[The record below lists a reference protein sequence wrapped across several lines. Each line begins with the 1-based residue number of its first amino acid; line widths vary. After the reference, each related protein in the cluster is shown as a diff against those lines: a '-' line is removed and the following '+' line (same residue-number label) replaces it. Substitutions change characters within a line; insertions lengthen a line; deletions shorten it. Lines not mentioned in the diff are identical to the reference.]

1 MKRSNLISKIMLA
14 LFFLVLAFISTYPA
28 FIGHFFK
35 LTMDGQIH
43 LIRFESVADAIKN
56 KELPPI
62 VNFMGYGNVGEVFNG
77 MYPWLA
83 GLVFIIPRALLSSPM
98 HALFIG
104 FYLLNILTILNTY
117 LLVRKLS
124 NNYYIRL
131 IGVVLYQLNAY
142 HLTLMYSR
150 NALGEALAYA
160 FLPLLMLGCH
170 LIWNNKKIGILYL
183 ALGMGMIVNSHMIS
197 SILAFL
203 LIIIAEIYRIFERKL
218 SLKEIGYF
226 ISAGILTIPI
236 MIFTVANIANISL
249 QNRIATTWRGI
260 NSIDMWES
268 LKAMLQ
274 NDIADKSII
283 FNIGII
289 CFVLLCILLMTS
301 IVSKANESWKKYILG
316 AGIIYILTLNI
327 IPLPASLP
335 QTPVGIIQFTGRL
348 LSIVMILLTVS
359 YVLFLKE
366 NSNRVNTKSSF
377 IFLFMIMSLLTVGS
391 VRTYHNTVNDDPIRY
406 YINNDNYVEEISKS
420 TEGDMDYALIG
431 KNKQVIIGEMSHRYT
446 VSKASYNSIILK
458 VDKKAN
464 QIPFFLYKGIPYEV
478 KVNDKNTKIKVGS
491 ILKLKVKRGDIIHY
505 IKSLIF
511 SLFQP
516 LAKYNTYT
524 NNKYCNSTYYE
535 RRIVPPCSL
544 RTNLNYISAFNF

>member
-77 MYPWLA
+77 MYPWLS
-83 GLVFIIPRALLSSPM
+83 GLVFIIPRVLLSSPM

-104 FYLLNILTILNTY
+104 FYLLNILTILNVY

-131 IGVVLYQLNAY
+131 IGVILYQLNAY

-160 FLPLLMLGCH
+160 FLPLLMLGCY

-183 ALGMGMIVNSHMIS
+183 ALGMGMIINSHMIS

-203 LIIIAEIYRIFERKL
+203 LIIIAEIYRIFARKL
-218 SLKEIGYF
+218 NLKEIVYL
-226 ISAGILTIPI
+226 ISAGILSIPI
-236 MIFTVANIANISL
+236 IIFTVTNITNIAL
-249 QNRIATTWRGI
+249 KNRIATTWRGL

-274 NDIADKSII
+274 NNITDRGVI

-289 CFVLLCILLMTS
+289 CFVLLCVLLVTS
-301 IVSKANESWKKYILG
+301 IVSKSDGNWKKYILG
-316 AGIIYILTLNI
+316 AGIIYMLTLNI
-327 IPLPASLP
+327 IPLPTSLP
-335 QTPVGIIQFTGRL
+335 QTAIGIIQFTGRL
-348 LSIVMILLTVS
+348 LSIVMVLLVMGC
-359 YVLFLKE
+359 VLFLKV
-366 NSNRVNTKSSF
+366 NSNRVNVKSSL
-377 IFLFMIMSLLTVGS
+377 IFLFIMMSLLAVGS

-406 YINNDNYVEEISKS
+406 YIDNNNYIKEISKPKD
-420 TEGDMDYALIG
+420 GAMDYALIR
-431 KNKQVIIGEMSHRYT
+431 KNKQAITDGIT
-446 VSKASYNSIILK
+446 PKFN
-458 VDKKAN
+458 VDKVSYDSITLRIEERTNK
-464 QIPFFLYKGIPYEV
+464 IPFFLYKGIPYEV
-478 KVNDKNTKIKVGS
+478 KLNGKNVKIDVGG
-491 ILKLKVKRGDIIHY
+491 ILNIKAKRGDTIQVSSEATWWNYATFIMSTVT
-505 IKSLIF
+505 ILVVGIGIVFFEVRK
-511 SLFQP
+511 
-516 LAKYNTYT
+516 K
-524 NNKYCNSTYYE
+524 NKVSYKK
-535 RRIVPPCSL
+535 RD
-544 RTNLNYISAFNF
+544 

>member
-1 MKRSNLISKIMLA
+1 MKRSNLISKFMLA

-77 MYPWLA
+77 MYPWLS
-83 GLVFIIPRALLSSPM
+83 GLVFIIPRVLLSSPM

-104 FYLLNILTILNTY
+104 FYLLNILTILNVY

-131 IGVVLYQLNAY
+131 IGVILYQLNAY

-160 FLPLLMLGCH
+160 FLPLLMLGCY

-183 ALGMGMIVNSHMIS
+183 ALGMGMIINSHMIS

-203 LIIIAEIYRIFERKL
+203 LIIIAEIYRIFARKL
-218 SLKEIGYF
+218 NLKEIVYL
-226 ISAGILTIPI
+226 ISAGILSIPI
-236 MIFTVANIANISL
+236 IIFTVTNITNIAL
-249 QNRIATTWRGI
+249 KNRIATTWRGL

-274 NDIADKSII
+274 NNITDRGVI

-289 CFVLLCILLMTS
+289 CFVLLCVLLVTS
-301 IVSKANESWKKYILG
+301 IVSKSDESWKKYILG
-316 AGIIYILTLNI
+316 AGIIYMLTLNI
-327 IPLPASLP
+327 IPLPTSLP
-335 QTPVGIIQFTGRL
+335 QTAIGIIQFTGRL
-348 LSIVMILLTVS
+348 LSIVMVLLVMGC
-359 YVLFLKE
+359 VLFLKV
-366 NSNRVNTKSSF
+366 NSNRVNVKSSL
-377 IFLFMIMSLLTVGS
+377 IFLFMIMSLLAVGS
-391 VRTYHNTVNDDPIRY
+391 VRTYHNIVNDDPIRY
-406 YINNDNYVEEISKS
+406 YIDNNNYIEEISKPKD
-420 TEGDMDYALIG
+420 GAMDYALIR
-431 KNKQVIIGEMSHRYT
+431 KNKQAITDGIT
-446 VSKASYNSIILK
+446 PKFN
-458 VDKKAN
+458 VDKVSYDSITLRIVERTNK
-464 QIPFFLYKGIPYEV
+464 IPFFLYKGIPYEV
-478 KVNDKNTKIKVGS
+478 KLNGKNVKIDVGG
-491 ILKLKVKRGDIIHY
+491 ILNIKAKRGDTIQVSSEATWWNYATFIM
-505 IKSLIF
+505 
-511 SLFQP
+511 
-516 LAKYNTYT
+516 
-524 NNKYCNSTYYE
+524 STVTILVVGIG
-535 RRIVPPCSL
+535 IVFFEVRKKNRVSYKKGI
-544 RTNLNYISAFNF
+544 RNIED

>member
-1 MKRSNLISKIMLA
+1 MKRSNLISKFMLA

-77 MYPWLA
+77 MYPWLS
-83 GLVFIIPRALLSSPM
+83 GLVFIIPRVLLSSPM

-104 FYLLNILTILNTY
+104 FYLLNILTILNVY

-131 IGVVLYQLNAY
+131 IGVILYQLNAY

-160 FLPLLMLGCH
+160 FLPLLMLGCY

-183 ALGMGMIVNSHMIS
+183 ALGMGMIINSHMIS

-203 LIIIAEIYRIFERKL
+203 LIIIAEIYRIFARKL
-218 SLKEIGYF
+218 NLKEIVYL
-226 ISAGILTIPI
+226 ISAGILSIPI
-236 MIFTVANIANISL
+236 IIFTVTNITNIAL
-249 QNRIATTWRGI
+249 KNRIATTWRGL

-274 NDIADKSII
+274 NNITDRGVI

-289 CFVLLCILLMTS
+289 CFVLLCVLLVTS
-301 IVSKANESWKKYILG
+301 IVSKSDGSWKKYILG
-316 AGIIYILTLNI
+316 AGIIYMLTLNI
-327 IPLPASLP
+327 IPLPTSLP
-335 QTPVGIIQFTGRL
+335 QTAIGIIQFTGRL
-348 LSIVMILLTVS
+348 LSIVMVLLVMGC
-359 YVLFLKE
+359 VLFLKV
-366 NSNRVNTKSSF
+366 NSNRVNVKSSL
-377 IFLFMIMSLLTVGS
+377 IFLFMMMSLLAVGS

-406 YINNDNYVEEISKS
+406 YIDNNNYIEEISKPKD
-420 TEGDMDYALIG
+420 GAMDYALIR
-431 KNKQVIIGEMSHRYT
+431 KNKQAITDGIT
-446 VSKASYNSIILK
+446 PKFN
-458 VDKKAN
+458 VDKVSYDSITLRIEERTNK
-464 QIPFFLYKGIPYEV
+464 IPFFLYKGIPYEV
-478 KVNDKNTKIKVGS
+478 KLNGKNVKIDVGG
-491 ILKLKVKRGDIIHY
+491 ILNIKAKRGDTIQVSSEATWWNYATFIM
-505 IKSLIF
+505 
-511 SLFQP
+511 
-516 LAKYNTYT
+516 
-524 NNKYCNSTYYE
+524 STVTILVVGIG
-535 RRIVPPCSL
+535 IVFFEVRKKNRVSYKK
-544 RTNLNYISAFNF
+544 RD

>member
-1 MKRSNLISKIMLA
+1 MKRSNLISKFMLA

-77 MYPWLA
+77 MYPWLS
-83 GLVFIIPRALLSSPM
+83 GLVFIIPRVLLSSPM

-104 FYLLNILTILNTY
+104 FYLLNILTILNVY

-131 IGVVLYQLNAY
+131 IGVILYQLNAY

-160 FLPLLMLGCH
+160 FLPLLMLGCY

-183 ALGMGMIVNSHMIS
+183 ALGMGMIINSYMIS

-203 LIIIAEIYRIFERKL
+203 LIIIAEIYRIFARKL
-218 SLKEIGYF
+218 NLKEIVYL
-226 ISAGILTIPI
+226 ISAGILSIPI
-236 MIFTVANIANISL
+236 IIFTVTNITNIAL
-249 QNRIATTWRGI
+249 KNRIATTWRGL

-274 NDIADKSII
+274 NNITDRGVI

-289 CFVLLCILLMTS
+289 CFVLLCVLLVTS
-301 IVSKANESWKKYILG
+301 IVSKSDESWKKYILG
-316 AGIIYILTLNI
+316 AGIIYMLTLNI
-327 IPLPASLP
+327 IPLPTSLP
-335 QTPVGIIQFTGRL
+335 QTAIGIIQFTGRL
-348 LSIVMILLTVS
+348 LSIVMVLLVMGC
-359 YVLFLKE
+359 VLFLKV
-366 NSNRVNTKSSF
+366 NSNRVNVKSSL
-377 IFLFMIMSLLTVGS
+377 IFLFMIMSLLAVGS

-406 YINNDNYVEEISKS
+406 YIDNNNYIEEISKPKD
-420 TEGDMDYALIG
+420 GAMDYALIR
-431 KNKQVIIGEMSHRYT
+431 KNKQAITDGIT
-446 VSKASYNSIILK
+446 PKFN
-458 VDKKAN
+458 VDKVSYDSITLRIVERTNK
-464 QIPFFLYKGIPYEV
+464 IPFFLYKGIPYEV
-478 KVNDKNTKIKVGS
+478 KLNGKNVKIDVGG
-491 ILKLKVKRGDIIHY
+491 ILNIKAKRGDTIQVSSEATWWNYATFIM
-505 IKSLIF
+505 
-511 SLFQP
+511 
-516 LAKYNTYT
+516 
-524 NNKYCNSTYYE
+524 STVTILVVGIG
-535 RRIVPPCSL
+535 IVFFEVRKKNRVSYKKGI
-544 RTNLNYISAFNF
+544 RNIED

>member
-1 MKRSNLISKIMLA
+1 MKRSNLISKFMLA

-77 MYPWLA
+77 MYPWLS
-83 GLVFIIPRALLSSPM
+83 GLVFIIPRVLLSSPM

-104 FYLLNILTILNTY
+104 FYLLNILTILNVY

-131 IGVVLYQLNAY
+131 IGVILYQLNAY

-160 FLPLLMLGCH
+160 FLPLLMLGCY

-183 ALGMGMIVNSHMIS
+183 ALGMGMIINSHMIS

-203 LIIIAEIYRIFERKL
+203 LIIIAEIYRIFARKL
-218 SLKEIGYF
+218 NLKEIVYL
-226 ISAGILTIPI
+226 ISAGILSIPI
-236 MIFTVANIANISL
+236 IIFTVTNITNIAL
-249 QNRIATTWRGI
+249 KNRIATTWRGL

-274 NDIADKSII
+274 NNITDRGVI

-289 CFVLLCILLMTS
+289 CFVLLCVLLVTS
-301 IVSKANESWKKYILG
+301 IVSKSDGSWKKYILG

-327 IPLPASLP
+327 IPLPTSLP
-335 QTPVGIIQFTGRL
+335 QTAIGIIQFTGRL
-348 LSIVMILLTVS
+348 LSIVMVLLVMGC
-359 YVLFLKE
+359 VLFLKV
-366 NSNRVNTKSSF
+366 NSNRVNVKSSL
-377 IFLFMIMSLLTVGS
+377 IFLFMIMSLLAVGS
-391 VRTYHNTVNDDPIRY
+391 VRIYHNTVNDDPIRY
-406 YINNDNYVEEISKS
+406 YIDNNNYIEEISKPKD
-420 TEGDMDYALIG
+420 GAMDYALIR
-431 KNKQVIIGEMSHRYT
+431 KNKQAITDGIT
-446 VSKASYNSIILK
+446 PKFN
-458 VDKKAN
+458 VDKVSYDSITLRIVERTNK
-464 QIPFFLYKGIPYEV
+464 IPFFLYKGIPYEV
-478 KVNDKNTKIKVGS
+478 KLNGKNVKIDVGG
-491 ILKLKVKRGDIIHY
+491 ILNIKAKRGDTIQVSSEATWWNYATFIM
-505 IKSLIF
+505 
-511 SLFQP
+511 
-516 LAKYNTYT
+516 
-524 NNKYCNSTYYE
+524 STVTILVVGIGIVFFEVRKKNRVSYKK
-535 RRIVPPCSL
+535 RI
-544 RTNLNYISAFNF
+544 RNIED